1 MGGRD
6 QTRPEREAWVTQVST
21 SRLQAYERLMD
32 SGGAVVRSDGSART
46 ALQQEYFRD
55 LVRSELDR
63 RR

>member
-6 QTRPEREAWVTQVST
+6 QTRPEREAWVMEVST
-21 SRLQAYERLMD
+21 ARLQAYERLMD
-32 SGGAVVRSDGSART
+32 SGGSVVRSDGSART